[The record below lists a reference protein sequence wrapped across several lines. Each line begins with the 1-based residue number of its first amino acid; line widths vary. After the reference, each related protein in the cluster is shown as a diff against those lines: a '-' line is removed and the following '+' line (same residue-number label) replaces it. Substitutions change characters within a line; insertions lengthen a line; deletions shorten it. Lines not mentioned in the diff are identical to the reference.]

1 MRAAFS
7 SPSSSS
13 SPLSCESFSKR
24 IVFSSKKTHS
34 SSSSSSS
41 DGQLR
46 GDGTFSFRRSMVRCS
61 SSSSLPDEDIN
72 KMVKKEP
79 SMPPTSAGTA
89 EVKTILGTMT
99 FGWSYSS
106 EDMQETASE
115 KLLEFF
121 IEESGAASS
130 VVELD
135 TASAYAGG
143 NTEEILGR
151 IFSRMPKE
159 KLSKISVATKA
170 NPWGEK
176 MASVAGEGGL
186 QSEKFRAQVGKSL
199 SALHP
204 KSIDILYLHAP
215 DSETTLFEV
224 LETAQGLYRS
234 GAFKYLGLSNMS
246 AWEVVRAHALCK
258 ENQWVMPTIY
268 QGMYNALTR
277 QVEPELI
284 PALKSLNLRFVAYN
298 PLAGGLL
305 TGKHEKLFHASDDE
319 GIIAGRFKNNEMY
332 KNRFWNEAYFEAVE
346 VIRKA
351 AEEEGITPTEASLR
365 WMYYNSKLSGKKD
378 DAVIIGASS
387 IAQCRENLLASRKG
401 PLSEKLVNAFDEGYE
416 LVKSVQPP
424 YFRGYFKL

>member
-1 MRAAFS
+1 
-7 SPSSSS
+7 
-13 SPLSCESFSKR
+13 
-24 IVFSSKKTHS
+24 
-34 SSSSSSS
+34 
-41 DGQLR
+41 
-46 GDGTFSFRRSMVRCS
+46 MVRCS

-159 KLSKISVATKA
+159 KLSKY
-170 NPWGEK
+170 PWQPKRIRGRR

-186 QSEKFRAQVGKSL
+186 QSEKFFAQVGKSL

-246 AWEVVRAHALCK
+246 AWEVLRAHALCK
-258 ENQWVMPTIY
+258 ENQWVICRPYIKGCTM
-268 QGMYNALTR
+268 R
-277 QVEPELI
+277 
-284 PALKSLNLRFVAYN
+284 
-298 PLAGGLL
+298 
-305 TGKHEKLFHASDDE
+305 
-319 GIIAGRFKNNEMY
+319 
-332 KNRFWNEAYFEAVE
+332 
-346 VIRKA
+346 
-351 AEEEGITPTEASLR
+351 
-365 WMYYNSKLSGKKD
+365 
-378 DAVIIGASS
+378 DATS
-387 IAQCRENLLASRKG
+387 
-401 PLSEKLVNAFDEGYE
+401 
-416 LVKSVQPP
+416 
-424 YFRGYFKL
+424 